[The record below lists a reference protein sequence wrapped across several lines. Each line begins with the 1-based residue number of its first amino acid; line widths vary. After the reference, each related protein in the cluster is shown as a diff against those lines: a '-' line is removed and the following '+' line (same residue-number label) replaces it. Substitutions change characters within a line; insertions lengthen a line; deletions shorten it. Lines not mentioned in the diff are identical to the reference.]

1 MALRVTNNLSRLRFA
16 YTACFLQIQKTE
28 VVHRGRMRGYVK
40 TQSQVWAG
48 GVETVASSQDNDLG
62 Q

>member
-1 MALRVTNNLSRLRFA
+1 
-16 YTACFLQIQKTE
+16 
-28 VVHRGRMRGYVK
+28 MRGYVK